1 MNYMIITVDVSKIV
15 EAVTPKTRYTEY
27 LVEKGYA
34 TWYIIGTRNKYSESG
49 QWHFGFKGYKMNDV
63 EGEIVKRRE
72 LTDEE
77 LFAEML

>member
-15 EAVTPKTRYTEY
+15 DEVTPKTRYTEY
-27 LVEKGYA
+27 LVEKGIA
-34 TWYIIGTRNKYSESG
+34 NWYIIGTRAKYSKSG
-49 QWHFGFKGYKMNDV
+49 QWYFGYKGFQMKDV
-63 EGEIVKRRE
+63 EGEIVKKRE